1 MEIMAHIP
9 KKVKKAL
16 LKALRKSYT
25 TVRLLDTMEEVDFIV
40 KYRVSWDKRTGEIY
54 RMNQIK

>member
-1 MEIMAHIP
+1 MAHIP